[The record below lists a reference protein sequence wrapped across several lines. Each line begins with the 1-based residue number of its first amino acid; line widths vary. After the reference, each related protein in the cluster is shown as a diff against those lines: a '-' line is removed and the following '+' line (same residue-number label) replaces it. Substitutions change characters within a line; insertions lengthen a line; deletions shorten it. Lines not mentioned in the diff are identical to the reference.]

1 MYTASSIFLKT
12 LADAGITHAF
22 VNWGSDHPGILED
35 LQRQRGENGGTEL
48 QIITCPN
55 EMVALSAA
63 QGYGQVAGKPAAVIV
78 HVDVGTQALA
88 GAVHNANCSRT
99 PVLIYAGASPF
110 SSGGEHKGGRNEFIM
125 WLQGA
130 DIPDQS
136 QIVRQY
142 MRYTGEFYSAATIP
156 HVVHRGLQFAA
167 SEPKGPIYLWARR
180 EIMEQEVEQSL
191 FENINTSLAKSP
203 SVEPSALTP
212 DVARRIALALLH
224 AENPLIIT
232 SRLGRNRHAIPPL
245 VNLSKLLSIPII
257 STIAQTL
264 NCPFS
269 HQYNLGVTYLYR
281 GSHTSHLA
289 SADVILVIDCDLPWI
304 PNNEAPSSSARV
316 FMIDGGDPL
325 FETVG
330 YSNFPAEAIC
340 RADAQASLIQLA
352 LVVEEADRQAQS
364 MGKAAVVGS
373 KSIRDRGLR
382 LAQEYESQVKAWDA
396 LEGTYPRIITN
407 AVESSLD
414 VPNLLGTV
422 RKAIQNLTPSKG
434 QKTLILNEAITN
446 YPIVWG
452 HIRPETPG
460 SYFTA
465 GGGSLGWGLGAAVG
479 AHLSSAVSKLEH
491 ELSVL
496 IVGDGCFMFGVP
508 TTAFW
513 MARKY
518 QTPFLTIIL
527 NNGGWRAPKASL
539 LGVHPTGYGSAAS
552 IHDLTTGFGPHF
564 PEYSEIA
571 VAASS
576 GWAWGRKIGVGEFAG
591 LDALE
596 KSVEEAIKVV
606 LEEKRCAVLD
616 CVLAEPV

>member
-1 MYTASSIFLKT
+1 
-12 LADAGITHAF
+12 
-22 VNWGSDHPGILED
+22 
-35 LQRQRGENGGTEL
+35 
-48 QIITCPN
+48 
-55 EMVALSAA
+55 
-63 QGYGQVAGKPAAVIV
+63 
-78 HVDVGTQALA
+78 
-88 GAVHNANCSRT
+88 
-99 PVLIYAGASPF
+99 
-110 SSGGEHKGGRNEFIM
+110 
-125 WLQGA
+125 
-130 DIPDQS
+130 
-136 QIVRQY
+136 
-142 MRYTGEFYSAATIP
+142 
-156 HVVHRGLQFAA
+156 
-167 SEPKGPIYLWARR
+167 
-180 EIMEQEVEQSL
+180 
-191 FENINTSLAKSP
+191 
-203 SVEPSALTP
+203 
-212 DVARRIALALLH
+212 
-224 AENPLIIT
+224 
-232 SRLGRNRHAIPPL
+232 
-245 VNLSKLLSIPII
+245 
-257 STIAQTL
+257 
-264 NCPFS
+264 
-269 HQYNLGVTYLYR
+269 
-281 GSHTSHLA
+281 
-289 SADVILVIDCDLPWI
+289 
-304 PNNEAPSSSARV
+304 
-316 FMIDGGDPL
+316 MIDGGDPL

-452 HIRPETPG
+452 HMRPEIPG

-479 AHLSSAVSKLEH
+479 AHLSSAVNKSEQ

-518 QTPFLTIIL
+518 QTVCGSVYSAIIMAL
-527 NNGGWRAPKASL
+527 MMITA
-539 LGVHPTGYGSAAS
+539 
-552 IHDLTTGFGPHF
+552 I
-564 PEYSEIA
+564 
-571 VAASS
+571 
-576 GWAWGRKIGVGEFAG
+576 
-591 LDALE
+591 LDYNFE
-596 KSVEEAIKVV
+596 
-606 LEEKRCAVLD
+606 
-616 CVLAEPV
+616 